1 MATTATSCR
10 ASNNWKTPAN
20 EQVARNGASL
30 REPDGLGSAGRL
42 PRIRGGGA
50 RAGMAGRAAAPP
62 LERAGGAAASELLQ
76 RHRAGGARDRGD
88 AGGRHA
94 PRRGEANPR

>member
-1 MATTATSCR
+1 MAITATSCR
-10 ASNNWKTPAN
+10 ASKSWKTRAN
-20 EQVARNGASL
+20 EQVARNGPPL

-76 RHRAGGARDRGD
+76 RHRPRGARDRGD
-88 AGGRHA
+88 AGGRDA
-94 PRRGEANPR
+94 PRARQADP